1 MARHCLLNFAG
12 TGHAAL
18 LCLVMLVTGCAHDA
32 GRTEPVATGMTEQ
45 PAPVPEPLPPGPPE
59 AAPDT
64 SISTLI
70 DAIARVS
77 EHGLNPDVYGLPH
90 IRSLADDP
98 VAQGEAAGET
108 WALAATHL
116 ARGYLDPETH
126 EPRTI
131 PAPEEKALL
140 AAISQRGGPEALA
153 AALPG
158 LAPQHPAYIALRRE
172 LLRQRA
178 VIAALS
184 DPAEQ
189 AAHAAKIDTLRV
201 NLERW
206 RWLPHD
212 LGTRSVIANIA
223 GFDVTTLDEDTPTSR
238 YTAIF
243 GKTQRQT
250 PNFSDQIEYIIFNPW
265 WEIPESIA
273 RHDKLPQFRRD
284 PGAVTRLGY
293 QVRDRQGNI
302 VDPATIDWNSVKA
315 DSFPYL
321 LRQSPGPV
329 NALGQVK
336 IMFPNPHAVYLH
348 DTPDK
353 SLFEP
358 EERTFSSGC
367 IRVKDPLGLA
377 EWILRDTPGWDR
389 TKIDVTVASGEE
401 TRADLLQPVPVYIVY
416 LTAVSDACG
425 DVSYLTDVYERDSA
439 ILEGLGKSP
448 SE

>member
-1 MARHCLLNFAG
+1 MIRVLMLNRSKVG
-12 TGHAAL
+12 CAAL
-18 LCLVMLVTGCAHDA
+18 LGLVMLVSGCAL
-32 GRTEPVATGMTEQ
+32 GVERTEPTVVGTAEQ
-45 PAPVPEPLPPGPPE
+45 PAPPPEPPPPRPQE
-59 AAPDT
+59 PAPGT
-64 SISTLI
+64 SISMLI

-77 EHGLNPDVYGLPH
+77 EHGLDPEAYGLSH
-90 IRSLADDP
+90 IRSLSGDP
-98 VAQGEAAGET
+98 TVQGEAAAEA

-116 ARGYLDPETH
+116 AHGYLDPETH
-126 EPRTI
+126 QPR
-131 PAPEEKALL
+131 AVAALEEKALL
-140 AAISQRGGPEALA
+140 AAISQRGGAEALA

-178 VIAALS
+178 VLAALS

-212 LGTRSVIANIA
+212 LGRRSVIANIA
-223 GFDVTTLDEDTPTSR
+223 GFDVTTLNEDTPTSR

-273 RHDKLPQFRRD
+273 RHDKLPLFRRD

-293 QVRDRQGNI
+293 QVRDRQGNV
-302 VDPATIDWNSVKA
+302 VDPATIDWNSIKA

-321 LRQSPGPV
+321 LRQSPGPA

-336 IMFPNPHAVYLH
+336 IMFPNPHSVYLH

-353 SLFEP
+353 SLFDS

-389 TKIDVTVASGEE
+389 TEIDAAVASGKE
-401 TRADLLQPVPVYIVY
+401 TRVDLLQPVPVYIVY

-425 DVSYLTDVYERDSA
+425 DVSYLSDVYERDSA
-439 ILEGLGKSP
+439 ILEGLNEGLP
-448 SE
+448 E